1 MLASA
6 LTIEGEMLH
15 CVFRKGMCG
24 WVHLLGPLKVG
35 TLIQGP
41 ACVNGIVDGNHGV
54 SLVHCLLQEVNAHQT
69 SEISQQGSRIHAD
82 SAGSESSSGT
92 AF

>member
-1 MLASA
+1 MCLGAPAWSF
-6 LTIEGEMLH
+6 EG
-15 CVFRKGMCG
+15 GS
-24 WVHLLGPLKVG
+24 
-35 TLIQGP
+35 LIQAQ
-41 ACVNGIVDGNHGV
+41 ACVNGIVDGDHGV

-69 SEISQQGSRIHAD
+69 SEISQQVSRIHAD